1 MPLTAQR
8 QSRRHR
14 LARAALGLGL
24 VLGVAAGT
32 HALALWVMP
41 KVIMG
46 AAMRSLSA
54 ATGGDNPG
62 LPPLTDH
69 TQRRIVMPSPDLLY
83 GTCVWDVSQ
92 RPLHV
97 HARLDGVP
105 YASIAFYAAN
115 SDNFLVVNGRQQ
127 ASGVSLWITGP
138 STPTAETPGTPRA
151 PEGAR
156 VVKSPSDKGLLLM
169 RVLVGDVQADLPRA
183 EALRRTLRC
192 DQA

>member
-1 MPLTAQR
+1 MPLTPQ
-8 QSRRHR
+8 RHR

-24 VLGVAAGT
+24 VLLVAAGT

-54 ATGGDNPG
+54 ATGGANPG

-92 RPLHV
+92 RPLMV
-97 HARLDGVP
+97 QARLDGVP
-105 YASIAFYAAN
+105 YASVALYGAN
-115 SDNFLVVNGRQQ
+115 SDNFLVINGREQTR
-127 ASGVSLWITGP
+127 GVSLWITGP
-138 STPTAETPGTPRA
+138 STPEAGTPGAPRP

-156 VVKSPSDKGLLLM
+156 VLRAPSDKGLLLM
-169 RVLVGDVQADLPRA
+169 RVLVGDPQADLPRA

-192 DQA
+192 EPA